1 MSDEWPAA
9 RREDPQLRRATPH
22 SALPTPHSL
31 RIAMVIS
38 SLSGGG
44 AERVLVLLAKGL
56 TAMGH
61 RVSVVTVFGKEH
73 DFYPLPDG
81 VDRIALDVG
90 KTTLSTVERVTANAR
105 RISALRRT
113 LRRVQP
119 DVVVSFMTETNVLV
133 LLATLW
139 TRLPVVVTEHAD
151 PRKKRL
157 KRVWKGLRR
166 VAYRLASRVVSVSE
180 GVDECFAWLPEAKRA
195 VIPNPICP
203 AELASKAGEPMAF
216 RRPHVVMGMGR
227 LEVEKGFDLL
237 VRAFARVADDFPE
250 WELVI
255 LGQGSELGKLE
266 SLVAKLGVSE
276 RVRLPGVV
284 ANPFVTLKR
293 ADLFVLPS
301 RSEGFGN
308 ALVEAMAC
316 GLPVIATRCWS
327 RPPGIVRHDVDG
339 LLVPPEDVDALGA
352 AMADLMS
359 DRQRRG
365 RLASEAV
372 EAAKRFDLD
381 RVIQTWDKLLVALAG
396 PRS

>member
-1 MSDEWPAA
+1 MSDEWRVP
-9 RREDPQLRRATPH
+9 RQEDSQLPCVTHH
-22 SALPTPHSL
+22 SPLTTRHSL

-38 SLSGGG
+38 SLSAGG
-44 AERVLVLLAKGL
+44 AERVLVLLSKGL
-56 TAMGH
+56 TALGH
-61 RVSVVTVFGKEH
+61 GISVVTIFGKEH

-90 KTTLSTVERVTANAR
+90 KTTLSAVERVTANAR

-113 LRRVQP
+113 LRRLQP
-119 DVVVSFMTETNVLV
+119 DVVISFMMETNVLV
-133 LLATLW
+133 LLASLW
-139 TRLPVVVTEHAD
+139 TRLPVIVTEHAD

-166 VAYRLASRVVSVSE
+166 VAYRLASRVVSVSD
-180 GVDECFAWLPEAKRA
+180 GVDDYFAWLPEAKRA

-203 AELASKAGEPMAF
+203 AELVSKAGEPMAF
-216 RRPHVVMGMGR
+216 SRPHAVMGMGR

-237 VRAFARVADDFPE
+237 VGAFARLAADFPE

-255 LGQGSELGKLE
+255 LGQGSQRGKLE
-266 SLVAKLGVSE
+266 SLIAKLGLTE
-276 RVRLPGVV
+276 RVQLPGVLD
-284 ANPFVTLKR
+284 NPFSTLKR

-316 GLPVIATRCWS
+316 GLPVIATRCWT

-339 LLVPPEDVDALGA
+339 ILVAPEDVDALAA
-352 AMADLMS
+352 AMADLMA
-359 DRQRRG
+359 DHRRRG

-372 EAAKRFDLD
+372 EAARRFDLD
-381 RVIQTWDKLLVALAG
+381 QVIQTWDELLDAVVSR
-396 PRS
+396 RS